1 MAITII
7 FHEGLKGLVSIPLAD
22 DGAAVQ
28 DSDRKASVKDVIEAL
43 GVPHTEIGRIEANK
57 KEVSFGYLVNIQDRL
72 DVYTLDAPVDFSI
85 PSILRPEPLEEL
97 RFLADVNVGRLA
109 ILLRM
114 MGMDTAYKNSLSDV
128 ELAEIS
134 SIEKRILLTR
144 DTRLLRRSKVV
155 FGHLVRE
162 TAPQRQLVEVV
173 RLFNLTGRLSP
184 FTRCLVC
191 NSVLEP
197 IEKDKIIHRLEPLTK
212 RYYDTFYLC
221 PGCGKIYWPGSH
233 KIKMEEMLRSIR
245 PVCQ

>member
-1 MAITII
+1 MPVTII
-7 FHEGLKGLVSIPLAD
+7 FHKGLKGLVSIPLAD
-22 DGAAVQ
+22 DGSVVL
-28 DSDRKASVKDVIEAL
+28 DSGRMASVKDVIEAL
-43 GVPHTEIGRIEANK
+43 GVPHTEIGRIEANG
-57 KEVSFGYLVNIQDRL
+57 KEVSFGYTVNAQDRL
-72 DVYTLDAPVDFSI
+72 DVYAIDAPVDFST
-85 PSILRPEPLEEL
+85 PSILRPEPLEDI
-97 RFLADVNVGRLA
+97 RFLVDVNVGRLA

-114 MGMDTAYKNSLSDV
+114 VGMDTAYKNSLSDA
-128 ELAEIS
+128 ELAEMS

-162 TAPQRQLVEVV
+162 TAPLRQLAEVV
-173 RLFNLTGRLSP
+173 RLFNLSGRLSP

-197 IEKDKIIHRLEPLTK
+197 IEKDRIIHRLEPLTK
-212 RYYDTFYLC
+212 QYYDTFYLC

-245 PVCQ
+245 TIW